1 MLGAYYIKEK
11 KIMINKE
18 GLALA
23 MSGQFSPRNLTNEKP
38 GFIYIMGQESPEELL
53 SIILNN
59 EPEYRASLCL
69 FIYST
74 IGVLNKSIVKD
85 IIRKVKKLDLATY
98 KELEKTD
105 FLKLIGLKSKWKF
118 WQ

>member
-1 MLGAYYIKEK
+1 MLGAYYKKEK
-11 KIMINKE
+11 KILINEE

-23 MSGQFSPRNLTNEKP
+23 MVGQFSPPNPKNEKP

-85 IIRKVKKLDLATY
+85 IIREVKKLDLATY
-98 KELEKTD
+98 KELAKTD
-105 FLKLIGLKSKWKF
+105 FLKLIGHKSKWKF
-118 WQ
+118 W